1 MSVEKKVAL
10 NRSQET
16 VQVASPER
24 IQQARS
30 NGPHGSQI
38 DSRGN
43 NNAKPKKHPKTDGGK
58 PGTNLS

>member
-1 MSVEKKVAL
+1 MSKKAKTDRAQEAVKVA
-10 NRSQET
+10 S
-16 VQVASPER
+16 SGR

-58 PGTNLS
+58 SGVNLR